1 MLSPSSELSM
11 VISQTVYATAKSL
24 KAAYKWTVSCKPL
37 DSISIRSTVSS
48 AKTRIRRLS
57 SQRLRA
63 QNLSKQEVDED
74 ETVISTSPTALPGCK
89 ERDFEYTRS
98 TVSSAKTRI
107 RRLSPQ
113 RLHVGELSKREV
125 SEDETAN
132 DISLATLP
140 ECKVRDSEDIL
151 STVSR
156 AKAQIRSLSPQCF
169 YAKRLSKRELAA
181 DGSSNSNSPTTQPAS
196 PITAKKVVEKAPE
209 FIEEGSDAVETVSD
223 DVEAVPEVVEEVSKT
238 VEGVLKAAEEVF
250 EAVADD
256 RDPSAQFSIK
266 SENAPLNFERLNLIP
281 SPPPSPT
288 PSTIDVSS
296 IWSIESSVLG
306 DTQDP
311 EDEKTGG
318 PKTAP
323 TETEKPDFHLQIAEQ
338 RHVVEI
344 EELKDKYRSK
354 IKRLV
359 DKKDDY
365 MAQLNEVVEDRNVLM
380 KKKMVLDA
388 KYASAVAARNK
399 VKYELREERKLFE
412 SSQVAAEAKIK
423 DFEAQIAH
431 QQAQLEAMRGEV
443 AETGL
448 HLAEARDKIRSSD
461 KEIVFLRGLVTGYE
475 ATSSDNSQLHH
486 DLQQSREE
494 YRKLQSRYSKL
505 EQRSLLAHANTL
517 KAIESVEKPTVQME
531 SAANLR
537 RMAEEREAAKIEWKN
552 LLLGRVRQE
561 KAGLAGNFKETLA
574 RLPTHTQRVKLTIEI
589 AEFLTTTISRNV
601 CLETEMYNLLPGCC

>member
-113 RLHVGELSKREV
+113 RLHVGDLSKREV

-156 AKAQIRSLSPQCF
+156 AKAQIRSLSPQCL

-209 FIEEGSDAVETVSD
+209 FIEKGSDAVETVSD

-399 VKYELREERKLFE
+399 VKLR
-412 SSQVAAEAKIK
+412 SSDRSPASAT
-423 DFEAQIAH
+423 
-431 QQAQLEAMRGEV
+431 EAMRGEV

-448 HLAEARDKIRSSD
+448 HLAKARDKIRSSD

>member
-140 ECKVRDSEDIL
+140 ECKCL
-151 STVSR
+151 
-156 AKAQIRSLSPQCF
+156 

-431 QQAQLEAMRGEV
+431 QQAQLEAMRDEV

-531 SAANLR
+531 SAAS
-537 RMAEEREAAKIEWKN
+537 
-552 LLLGRVRQE
+552 GDQ
-561 KAGLAGNFKETLA
+561 TLS
-574 RLPTHTQRVKLTIEI
+574 LK
-589 AEFLTTTISRNV
+589 
-601 CLETEMYNLLPGCC
+601 